1 MKIKLLQ
8 TMRLQS
14 GFQIAPN
21 LSYIGKMTM
30 TWQFV
35 NMTSSSIFCDIV
47 FVSLVLFSYCFKFDV
62 NIITGSGV
70 MTVFFCKGLTSNWEI
85 QNTLVWVLHN
95 TRRLGRVRNT
105 KFGMNISDKMLLN
118 ASKWQGYS
126 QGYSFYIFLSY

>member
-35 NMTSSSIFCDIV
+35 NMTSSSIFCYIV

-70 MTVFFCKGLTSNWEI
+70 MTVFFCKGLTSNWES
-85 QNTLVWVLHN
+85 QNTPLWVLPN
-95 TRRLGRVRNT
+95 IRRLGRVRNT

-118 ASKWQGYS
+118 ASKRQGYS

>member
-70 MTVFFCKGLTSNWEI
+70 MTVFFCKGLTSNWES
-85 QNTLVWVLHN
+85 QNTPLWVLPN
-95 TRRLGRVRNT
+95 IRRLGRVRNT

-118 ASKWQGYS
+118 TSKWQGYS